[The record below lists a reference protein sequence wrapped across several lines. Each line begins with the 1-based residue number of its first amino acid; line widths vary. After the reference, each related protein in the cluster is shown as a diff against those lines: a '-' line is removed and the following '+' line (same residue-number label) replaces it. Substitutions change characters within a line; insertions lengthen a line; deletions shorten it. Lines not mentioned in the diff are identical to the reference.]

1 MNTYD
6 KIKLLGRGS
15 FGEAWIVE
23 NNKIKYVMKLLRT
36 DRVNLSSFH
45 KEIETLNKISI
56 GCKQNSS
63 SFCLIES
70 FIEYPKTETDIPN
83 YVIITNYLENA
94 KELTEFMYTL
104 DVHSILFIMQRLLEQ
119 LTTFHNNNITHSD
132 IKPQNIIIQFKD
144 TFVKNVLFID
154 FGLACIQDTC
164 KYSGTVSYMA
174 PEALRNLQ
182 KETTIEN
189 IKKTDIWSLG
199 VVFYRLLNK
208 TFPYKSYDDY
218 LYNKKSELSELSDNN
233 NNNSDN
239 NSELSENTPKDI
251 IKGNQIF
258 RLVGFYEKHVIKSNY
273 YNEELSQETND
284 KLNFIVESMLI
295 LDSSKRITIN
305 EINTIFPNILIKNN
319 FLSSNKIFFNEF
331 DDSEYT
337 E

>member
-1 MNTYD
+1 MNTSYN
-6 KIKLLGRGS
+6 KIKLLGNGS

-23 NNKIKYVMKLLRT
+23 NNNTKYVMKLLRT
-36 DRVNLSSFH
+36 DRVNVSSFH
-45 KEIETLNKISI
+45 KEIETLKKISI

-70 FIEYPKTETDIPN
+70 FIDYPKTDTAIPN

-104 DVHSILFIMQRLLEQ
+104 DIYNILFIMQRLLEQ

-132 IKPQNIIIQFKD
+132 IKPQNIIIQLKES
-144 TFVKNVLFID
+144 FVKNVLFID

-174 PEALRNLQ
+174 PEALKNSQ

-199 VVFYRLLNK
+199 IVFYRLLNK

-218 LYNKKSELSELSDNN
+218 LYERNY
-233 NNNSDN
+233 
-239 NSELSENTPKDI
+239 NSESSDSSEIENTPKDI

-258 RLVGFYEKHVIKSNY
+258 RLVDFYEKNTIKSNY
-273 YNEELSQETND
+273 NNTELLSQETND

-295 LDSSKRITIN
+295 LDPSKRITIN
-305 EINTIFPNILIKNN
+305 EINTIFSNILMGNSIMSPNKK
-319 FLSSNKIFFNEF
+319 FLSEIDES
-331 DDSEYT
+331 DYT